1 MKRLVRRIMGGEK
14 GYSLIEMLVT
24 MVILVIVLGS
34 LTTVFISGS
43 SAEAGLNRRFQAQQ
57 NARMGLDRIRTDI
70 HCATAAQAQTINTY
84 PGLKLAVANCSAAT
98 PTISWCAVLVSTGRY
113 ALYRSPT
120 TGGTTCT
127 SSDAARVLV
136 ADYLTTSAA
145 FTTATIQQYT
155 LQRVDVAS
163 SEGRIALPHQ
173 VLVWMCHLIPLSSMP
188 HYRHACQRAVKV
200 GHEPDP
206 AAVPDVTSACR
217 ERLAMVDESG
227 IERPSMLTAR

>member
-1 MKRLVRRIMGGEK
+1 VKRLVRRIMGGEQ
-14 GYSLIEMLVT
+14 GYSLIELLVT

-98 PTISWCAVLVSTGRY
+98 PTISWCTVLVSTARY

-127 SSDAARVLV
+127 SSDANRVLI

-145 FTTATIQQYT
+145 FTTGTIQQFT
-155 LQRVDVAS
+155 LQRVAVDFKVSVNATPALDDYELTDSIVARNATRCVTAGGCS
-163 SEGRIALPHQ
+163 AP
-173 VLVWMCHLIPLSSMP
+173 V
-188 HYRHACQRAVKV
+188 
-200 GHEPDP
+200 
-206 AAVPDVTSACR
+206 VP
-217 ERLAMVDESG
+217 
-227 IERPSMLTAR
+227 